1 MVVLPDI
8 EGGAPTETVDEGVS
22 DAVGEAVAEPVDD
35 GVAPNEPDV
44 VDEPDAVDV
53 VVGKTVWVLDA
64 VPVLDADSD
73 AARKPDVVDEAVRE
87 AVVDGVTAWQ
97 TSPIPSPLSRGT
109 ASDPDGQS
117 RTHEPL
123 PAGQIPLRMAGL
135 GSSVGGSSA

>member
-1 MVVLPDI
+1 MLAPDIDGKAGEAGRALEVDVMPLVGVVLPDV
-8 EGGAPTETVDEGVS
+8 EGGAPTETV
-22 DAVGEAVAEPVDD
+22 
-35 GVAPNEPDV
+35 V

-53 VVGKTVWVLDA
+53 VVGETVPVIDA

-87 AVVDGVTAWQ
+87 AVTDGVTAWQ

-109 ASDPDGQS
+109 ASEPGEQS